1 MSNFGLSSLMH
12 QYISFRGKERGERSS
27 VSPLSQD
34 ISFLVFDVHR
44 RWMVCSPPL
53 LEIQTLCVKG
63 KNIPQEEKEQ
73 DPFQKLFQRSV

>member
-1 MSNFGLSSLMH
+1 MH
-12 QYISFRGKERGERSS
+12 QYISFRGKERSS

-63 KNIPQEEKEQ
+63 KNSPQEEKEQ
-73 DPFQKLFQRSV
+73 DPFQTFFNVPSELYMSYDVSE